1 MVVIGPEG
9 FLVTGL
15 VDYLK
20 EKGLPV
26 VGPTKAVAALEGSKI
41 FSKVFM
47 RIMEYRQPTSRY
59 FTTLTKRLIT

>member
-1 MVVIGPEG
+1 MKTTLIWLLLAEG

-41 FSKVFM
+41 FSKVLCG
-47 RIMEYRQPTSRY
+47 IMEYRQ
-59 FTTLTKRLIT
+59 RLRDILRF

>member
-20 EKGLPV
+20 RKGLPV
-26 VGPTKAVAALEGSKI
+26 VGPTKAVAALE
-41 FSKVFM
+41 V
-47 RIMEYRQPTSRY
+47 RRY
-59 FTTLTKRLIT
+59 SQKFLCG